1 MARLVAGQFSLEVRY
16 SFSNFLRNREYHVNV
31 DITPAYRGRPL
42 FSDAIREGGTLCLVS
57 PWACQLIP
65 ALDALKPDG
74 VPQYAGYGEP
84 NARITFTACDG
95 LHVMV
100 DLDLHESV
108 FWCDDE
114 SGIQG
119 VRLLMEPDW
128 PAVRAFHA
136 ELRTEFKAMA
146 LDCSLWQIISS
157 DTDPWC
163 QPTPE
168 FLADMDWVRQ
178 LVEA

>member
-1 MARLVAGQFSLEVRY
+1 MARLVAGQFSLDVRY
-16 SFSNFLRNREYHVNV
+16 SFSHFLRDREYHVNV

-42 FSDAIREGGTLCLVS
+42 FSDAVRAGGMLCLVA
-57 PWACQLIP
+57 PWACPLIP

-74 VPQYAGYGEP
+74 VPQSAGYGAP
-84 NARITFTACDG
+84 DARITLTAHDRWN
-95 LHVMV
+95 VTV
-100 DLDLHESV
+100 ELDLHESV

-114 SGIQG
+114 GGTQGI
-119 VRLLMEPDW
+119 RLTMEPDW

-136 ELRTEFKAMA
+136 ELRTEFKALA
-146 LDCSLWQIISS
+146 QDCSLWCIITS
-157 DTDPWC
+157 DTDPRC

-168 FLADMDWVRQ
+168 FLAGMDWVRQ